1 MNALQR
7 VSQWKPNHPILAGIV
22 NSFIWM
28 AMGALALS
36 VLLYSSSANEDK
48 TLSYIYLVHIIAL
61 FIGGWT
67 AGRRSGRRGWYYGG
81 LTGFCY
87 AMLVLIIGFLAM
99 DAGISLQKLILVAAA
114 CACGALGGIFGVNMS
129 RNK

>member
-48 TLSYIYLVHIIAL
+48 TLGYIYLVHIIAL

-99 DAGISLQKLILVAAA
+99 DAGISLHKLILVAVAG
-114 CACGALGGIFGVNMS
+114 ACGALGGIFGVNMS
-129 RNK
+129 PNK

>member
-1 MNALQR
+1 
-7 VSQWKPNHPILAGIV
+7 
-22 NSFIWM
+22 
-28 AMGALALS
+28 MGALALS
-36 VLLYSSSANEDK
+36 VLLYSSSATEDK
-48 TLSYIYLVHIIAL
+48 TLGYIYLVHIIAL

-67 AGRRSGRRGWYYGG
+67 AGRRSGRKGWYYGG

-87 AMLVLIIGFLAM
+87 AMLVLVIGFLAM
-99 DAGISLQKLILVAAA
+99 DAGITLQKLILVAAA

>member
-99 DAGISLQKLILVAAA
+99 DAGISLQKLVLVVAA
-114 CACGALGGIFGVNMS
+114 CACSALGGIFGVNMS